1 MRSGMIAFLA
11 VLELENEETMRA
23 KTLLYEVE

>member
-1 MRSGMIAFLA
+1 MRSGGIAFLA

-23 KTLLYEVE
+23 KALLYEVE